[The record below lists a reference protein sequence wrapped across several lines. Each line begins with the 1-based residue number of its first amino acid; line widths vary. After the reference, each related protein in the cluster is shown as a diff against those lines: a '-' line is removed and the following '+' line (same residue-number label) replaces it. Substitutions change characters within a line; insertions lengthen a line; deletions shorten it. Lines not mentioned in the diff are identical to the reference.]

1 MFLCVQKVL
10 LKFAVL
16 SGHSVAVSDAW
27 LGQNQFTYFS
37 LHLKYI
43 LKMSYFLDYFI
54 CVNWAKTRP
63 KLAGFTVFYLSVISR
78 LTALVL
84 ERYRKVTALLT
95 LHLFSFFVRK
105 LFKMLTMQEQPKSPF
120 FWIHGHAS
128 MEGARYTTTVSPS
141 SRVPLCTRKTTPFLR
156 SATGQT

>member
-10 LKFAVL
+10 LKFGVL

-27 LGQNQFTYFS
+27 LRQNQFTYFS

-95 LHLFSFFVRK
+95 LRLFSFFVRK

-120 FWIHGHAS
+120 FWIHAQAS
-128 MEGARYTTTVSPS
+128 MGRTHSTTPVSPS
-141 SRVPLCTRKTTPFLR
+141 FRVPLCMRKMTPFLR
-156 SATGQT
+156 RVTGKT